1 MIVETKR
8 ACPKCSTSLP
18 ASTEFCPVCTLL
30 SALDDE
36 ENDSTVL
43 AALADP
49 QPRFEHYEIV
59 IGEDGKP
66 FELGRGAMGVTYKAT
81 DINLHCPVALKI
93 INGRYLD
100 DESVRQRF
108 LTEARAAAGLRHPN
122 VASVFHLGT
131 VDGDYYYAMEF
142 VEGES
147 LDGVLRS
154 RGSLDVDLALEI
166 VNQVAGALSA
176 AYRKGLVHRDI
187 KPSNLM
193 VAFEEEGKVTVKVID
208 FGLVGRMLPAA
219 AGNPEAG
226 MFIGTPQFA
235 SPEQCAGSDPD
246 IRSDLYSLGITL
258 WTMLSGKVPFD
269 GSVSE
274 VIEKQ
279 RVEPP
284 PLQRLEHVP
293 GEVLSLLQSML
304 EKSVRDRPQTPLELQ
319 ARIREVQKGLAAE
332 PSQIRGDRQPRPR
345 QQYSGTR
352 WPQKAQT
359 RAQSNVESPYRG
371 LEVFEGQ
378 HEAIFFGRTR
388 ERDEILETLQARC
401 TEENKPFIL
410 LFGASGSGKSSLL
423 RAGVMPW
430 LCRPGIIAGVDLWR
444 SLLVRPSDR
453 TGDLLE
459 GLAEGLLSPGG
470 LAEIGADGTDLFKLT
485 ALLQRD
491 SEAIVLMVRAALTRV
506 AAQEQLRRG
515 LVNQPLARLAI
526 GLDQLEEIF
535 TLSERFSAEQRMSF
549 FKVIRALVEGG
560 DAWVVATLRSD
571 FFSRCEEIKDLV
583 ELKQGKG
590 QYHLLA
596 PSSAQL
602 SQIIRYP
609 AEAAGVV
616 FEEHPQKGRL
626 EERIRDDALKEPG
639 GLPLLE
645 YALDELFRMG
655 SGDGVLCHAEY
666 ETLGGVE
673 GALRKRAGDTFA
685 RLGPSEQEA
694 LGPVLHRLVRLGSSD
709 DETLTRR
716 VADYGAVTA
725 DPGAKGLVDAFITAR
740 LLTADR
746 DGTGDRTVTIAH
758 EALFRVWPEI
768 SRWEKE
774 NRDFLRV
781 RARLAVALAR
791 WLECNRQSDYLL
803 APGRPLGEAE
813 DLLKNHGASVD
824 PEEREYISASRAAVA
839 RGVRRR
845 RLIVTGAMAVL
856 AMVAAAAVWQW
867 RDAVVQKGSAM
878 QSENHAVSARNS
890 AEGILNYLLNQL
902 SDKLQPIGH
911 LDIIEDVQKQVESY
925 YKNLGFN
932 ERDPKALSNWATL
945 LEQEGDR
952 LKAQGDLN
960 GARGKY
966 QPALDIFQ
974 KLGKEDPGSSG
985 YQAALSGSYERLGD
999 LLQAQ
1004 GDLNGA
1010 KAEFQNELD
1019 INRRL
1024 VEQDA
1029 GNGGWQDRLSSSFNK
1044 LGYVLEIQGDLQ
1056 GAKTQYQ
1063 NGLDIREKLV
1073 KQEPG
1078 NSAWQRHLAESYNK
1092 LGYLAQKQGDLAG
1105 AKAQYENALKIE
1117 LTLAKQDPANTVW
1130 QHDLSV
1136 SYERLSRIFLAQGDL
1151 PAAKIQE
1158 ENDLGIAA
1166 KLAKQDPGNR
1176 DWQVDLWISTYRLG
1190 DLLVAQGDL
1199 ISGKAQYESALQI
1212 IQELVHQDPGNG
1224 GWQRDLSISYDRLGS
1239 VLKAQGDLSGAKN
1252 RFENALEIRE
1262 KLVALDTGSDGQ
1274 RDLMVSFSNLG
1285 DILFAQGDLPGAR
1298 AQYQHVVEIAENLA
1312 KQDPSDTPWQ
1322 RDLSEGYENLGQA
1335 ETAHGDLNEAKAH
1348 YQRSLEIRQK
1358 LVTQDPTN
1366 NDWQHDL
1373 SDTYKDLGLL
1383 LKKQGDSSGAR
1394 SNFQAGFDILTSLLR
1409 LHGENPT
1416 WKADLDLMKKELGQ
1430 FSKN

>member
-1 MIVETKR
+1 MIAEIKR
-8 ACPKCSTSLP
+8 TCPKCSTSLP

-30 SALDDE
+30 NALDDE
-36 ENDSTVL
+36 ETDSTVL
-43 AALADP
+43 PALSDP
-49 QPRFEHYEIV
+49 QPRFEHYQIL

-93 INGRYLD
+93 IKARYLD
-100 DESVRQRF
+100 DESVRERF

-154 RGSLDVDLALEI
+154 RGSLDVNLALEI
-166 VNQVAGALSA
+166 AIQVTSALSA

-193 VAFEEEGKVTVKVID
+193 IAFEEEAKVTVKLID
-208 FGLVGRMLPAA
+208 FGLVGRVLPAA

-258 WTMLSGKVPFD
+258 WIMLSGKVPFD

-274 VIEKQ
+274 VIEKH
-279 RVEPP
+279 RLEPP
-284 PLQRLEHVP
+284 PLERLEHVP
-293 GEVLSLLQSML
+293 GEVLALLQSML

-332 PSQIRGDRQPRPR
+332 RSEIRGHRHGGPRKI
-345 QQYSGTR
+345 QSGTR
-352 WPQKAQT
+352 QPQEAQA
-359 RAQSNVESPYRG
+359 RAQSNQESPYRG

-388 ERDEILETLQARC
+388 ERDEILETLQARYA
-401 TEENKPFIL
+401 EENKPFIL

-470 LAEIGADGTDLFKLT
+470 LPEIGADGTDLGKLT
-485 ALLQRD
+485 ALLQSD
-491 SEAIVLMVRAALTRV
+491 PEGTAAMVKAALTR
-506 AAQEQLRRG
+506 AAAREKLG
-515 LVNQPLARLAI
+515 LATQPVARLAI

-549 FKVIRALVEGG
+549 FKAIRALVEGG
-560 DAWVVATLRSD
+560 AAWVVATLRSD
-571 FFSRCEEIKDLV
+571 FFSQCEEIKDLV

-596 PSSAQL
+596 PSSPQL

-616 FEEHPQKGRL
+616 FEEHPRKGRL
-626 EERIRDDALKEPG
+626 EERIRDDALQEPG

-655 SGDGVLCHAEY
+655 SGDGLLCHAEY
-666 ETLGGVE
+666 EALGGVE

-694 LGPVLHRLVRLGSSD
+694 LGPLLHRLVRLGSSD

-716 VADYGAVTA
+716 VADYEVAIA

-746 DGTGDRTVTIAH
+746 DGSGDRTVMVAH

-781 RARLAVALAR
+781 RARLAVALVR

-813 DLLKNHGASVD
+813 DLLKSHEAGLE
-824 PEEREYISASRAAVA
+824 PEEKEYISASRAAVT

-845 RLIVTGAMAVL
+845 RFIITGVIAVL
-856 AMVAAAAVWQW
+856 AMVAGAAVWQW
-867 RDAVVQKGSAM
+867 CEAVVQRGSAK
-878 QSENHAVSARNS
+878 QSEHQAVSARNS

-911 LDIIEDVQKQVESY
+911 LDIVEDVQKQVESY
-925 YKNLGFN
+925 YKNLDFN
-932 ERDPKALSNWATL
+932 ERDPKALSSWATL
-945 LEQEGDR
+945 LQQEGDR

-966 QPALDIFQ
+966 QQALDIFQ
-974 KLGKEDPGSSG
+974 KLVKEDSADRG

-1010 KAEFQNELD
+1010 KAEFQNGLD

-1029 GNGGWQDRLSSSFNK
+1029 GNGGWQDRLSTSFNK
-1044 LGYVLEIQGDLQ
+1044 LGYVLEVQGDLQ

-1063 NGLDIREKLV
+1063 NGLAIREKLV
-1073 KQEPG
+1073 KPEPG
-1078 NSAWQRHLAESYNK
+1078 NSAWQRHLSESYNK
-1092 LGYLAQKQGDLAG
+1092 LGYLSQQQGDLEG
-1105 AKAQYENALKIE
+1105 ARAQYERGLKIE
-1117 LTLAKQDPANTVW
+1117 LALAKQDPANTVW

-1151 PAAKIQE
+1151 AAAKVQE
-1158 ENDLGIAA
+1158 ENDLGIAT

-1199 ISGKAQYESALQI
+1199 IGGKAQYESAFQI
-1212 IQELVHQDPGNG
+1212 IQKLVQQDPGNG
-1224 GWQRDLSISYDRLGS
+1224 GWQRYLSISYDRLGN
-1239 VLKAQGDLSGAKN
+1239 VLKTQGDLSGAKN
-1252 RFENALEIRE
+1252 RYENALEIRE

-1274 RDLMVSFSNLG
+1274 RDLLVSFSNLG
-1285 DILFAQGDLPGAR
+1285 DILLAQGDLAGAK
-1298 AQYQHVVEIAENLA
+1298 AQYQHLVEIAQKLA
-1312 KQDPSDTPWQ
+1312 KQDPSNTRWQ
-1322 RDLSEGYENLGQA
+1322 RDLSAGYENLGQA
-1335 ETAHGDLNEAKAH
+1335 ETARGDLDDAQAH
-1348 YQRSLEIRQK
+1348 YRGSLEIRQK

-1366 NDWQHDL
+1366 SDWQHDL
-1373 SDTYKDLGLL
+1373 SVTYKDLGLL
-1383 LKKQGDSSGAR
+1383 LKKQGDNSGAR

-1416 WKADLDLMKKELGQ
+1416 WQADLGLVKKELVQ
-1430 FSKN
+1430 FSKD

>member
-1 MIVETKR
+1 
-8 ACPKCSTSLP
+8 
-18 ASTEFCPVCTLL
+18 LL
-30 SALDDE
+30 SAQSRAPGSVAARE
-36 ENDSTVL
+36 ELCRLYWYPLYAFIRRRGYDAEDAKDLTQGFFLSL
-43 AALADP
+43 
-49 QPRFEHYEIV
+49 FER
-59 IGEDGKP
+59 K
-66 FELGRGAMGVTYKAT
+66 
-81 DINLHCPVALKI
+81 
-93 INGRYLD
+93 
-100 DESVRQRF
+100 
-108 LTEARAAAGLRHPN
+108 
-122 VASVFHLGT
+122 
-131 VDGDYYYAMEF
+131 
-142 VEGES
+142 
-147 LDGVLRS
+147 
-154 RGSLDVDLALEI
+154 SLDVVTPLKGKFRSFLLASLK
-166 VNQVAGALSA
+166 NYLSA
-176 AYRKGLVHRDI
+176 EFHRDNAI
-187 KPSNLM
+187 KRGGEIEFVSLDFESGDDQYNQEPIDNLTPET
-193 VAFEEEGKVTVKVID
+193 VFDSRGATISFEEERKVTVKVID
-208 FGLVGRMLPAA
+208 FGLVGRMLPPA

-246 IRSDLYSLGITL
+246 IRSDLYSLGVTL

-274 VIEKQ
+274 VIEKH
-279 RVEPP
+279 RLEPP
-284 PLQRLEHVP
+284 PLERLEHVP

-332 PSQIRGDRQPRPR
+332 RSQIRGDRHRGSR
-345 QQYSGTR
+345 NKYSRAR
-352 WPQKAQT
+352 WPQAAQA
-359 RAQSNVESPYRG
+359 RAQSKEESPYRG

-444 SLLVRPSDR
+444 SLLVRPSDH

-459 GLAEGLLSPGG
+459 GLAEGLLSSGG
-470 LAEIGADGTDLFKLT
+470 LAEIGADGTDSFKLT

-491 SEAIVLMVRAALTRV
+491 PEEVVLIVKAALTRA
-506 AAQEQLRRG
+506 AAQKQLG
-515 LVNQPLARLAI
+515 LVNQPIARLAI

-549 FKVIRALVEGG
+549 FKAIRALVEGG

-602 SQIIRYP
+602 SQMIRYP

-616 FEEHPQKGRL
+616 FEEHPQKRRL

-666 ETLGGVE
+666 ETSGGVE
-673 GALRKRAGDTFA
+673 GALRKRAGATFA

-694 LGPVLHRLVRLGSSD
+694 LGPLLHRLVRLGSSD
-709 DETLTRR
+709 DETLTRI
-716 VADYGAVTA
+716 VADYEAATA

-746 DGTGDRTVTIAH
+746 DGAGDRTVTVAH

-781 RARLAVALAR
+781 RARLALALAR

-803 APGRPLGEAE
+803 APGRLLGEAE
-813 DLLKNHGASVD
+813 DLLKNHEASLE
-824 PEEREYISASRAAVA
+824 PEEKEYISASRAAVA

-845 RLIVTGAMAVL
+845 LLIVIGVMAVL
-856 AMVAAAAVWQW
+856 ALVAGAAVWQW
-867 RDAVVQKGSAM
+867 REAVVQKGSAM

-945 LEQEGDR
+945 LQQEGDR

-966 QPALDIFQ
+966 QQALDIFQ
-974 KLGKEDPGSSG
+974 KLVKEDPGSSG

-1024 VEQDA
+1024 IEQDA
-1029 GNGGWQDRLSSSFNK
+1029 GSGGWQDRLSTSFNK
-1044 LGYVLEIQGDLQ
+1044 LGYVLEVQGDLQ

-1063 NGLDIREKLV
+1063 NGLGIREKLV
-1073 KQEPG
+1073 
-1078 NSAWQRHLAESYNK
+1078 
-1092 LGYLAQKQGDLAG
+1092 
-1105 AKAQYENALKIE
+1105 
-1117 LTLAKQDPANTVW
+1117 T
-1130 QHDLSV
+1130 
-1136 SYERLSRIFLAQGDL
+1136 
-1151 PAAKIQE
+1151 
-1158 ENDLGIAA
+1158 
-1166 KLAKQDPGNR
+1166 
-1176 DWQVDLWISTYRLG
+1176 
-1190 DLLVAQGDL
+1190 
-1199 ISGKAQYESALQI
+1199 QYESAFQI
-1212 IQELVHQDPGNG
+1212 IQELVHQDPGNS
-1224 GWQRDLSISYDRLGS
+1224 GWQRNLSISYDRLGN

-1252 RFENALEIRE
+1252 WYENALEIRE
-1262 KLVALDTGSDGQ
+1262 KLAALNTGSDGQ
-1274 RDLMVSFSNLG
+1274 RDLLVSFSNLG
-1285 DILFAQGDLPGAR
+1285 DILLAQRDLPGAR
-1298 AQYQHVVEIAENLA
+1298 AQCQHVVEIAEKLA
-1312 KQDPSDTPWQ
+1312 KQDPSNTRWQ
-1322 RDLSEGYENLGQA
+1322 RDLSDGYENLGQA
-1335 ETAHGDLNEAKAH
+1335 ETAHGDLNDAKAH
-1348 YQRSLEIRQK
+1348 YGKSLEIRQK

-1366 NDWQHDL
+1366 SDWQHDL

-1394 SNFQAGFDILTSLLR
+1394 SNFQAGFDILTSLIR

-1416 WKADLDLMKKELGQ
+1416 WKADLDLVKRELGQ
-1430 FSKN
+1430 FSQN